1 MRILKGKK
9 RSLYS
14 YAKDMFSYGKDRSMI
29 QKVNIRF
36 ALTGKHLECVSQLM
50 RFLKMK
56 FLLRYLNFLQS
67 YDDDCL

>member
-14 YAKDMFSYGKDRSMI
+14 YAKDMPSYEKDRSMI
-29 QKVNIRF
+29 QKVNRRF
-36 ALTGKHLECVSQLM
+36 ALTGSHLERVSQLM